1 MKKKLM
7 GLLTAITV
15 LSMGMT
21 AFAAESPKSASKDV
35 TSDTTNVEVYTASA
49 TTAKAAATEAEKIS
63 KKAEVLATVDV
74 VYTGSKADLA
84 KGVEIKLSVP
94 GVKVEKG
101 YTYII
106 LHQKADGTWERVPVT
121 GYGEGWITGKFTD
134 LSPVAIVKVPAA
146 GDTKNSPK
154 TGSTLPVLPVLAMLC
169 LAGVGVCGSKVK
181 FNA

>member
-1 MKKKLM
+1 MKKKLV

-35 TSDTTNVEVYTASA
+35 TSDTANVAVYTASA
-49 TTAKAAATEAEKIS
+49 TTAKAAVTEAQKINS
-63 KKAEVLATVDV
+63 GAKVVATVDV
-74 VYTGSKADLA
+74 EWTGSEADLA
-84 KGVEIKLSVP
+84 KGVEIKLNIP
-94 GVKVEKG
+94 GVKVKAG

-106 LHQKADGTWERVPVT
+106 LHQKDDGTWERIPVV

-134 LSPVAIVKVPAA
+134 LSPVTVIEVPAA
-146 GDTKNSPK
+146 KDTKDSPK